1 MWNVTTGSCDRLM
14 VDHIVAVS
22 LEEQPDVFLSLTS
35 SSSSILMV
43 DVIVAALY
51 HTHSAG
57 LLWTRDQPITE
68 TSS

>member
-1 MWNVTTGSCDRLM
+1 M

-22 LEEQPDVFLSLTS
+22 LEEQTDVFLSLTSS